1 MRVISIVLHVC
12 TILSGLKFPLS
23 RFCNFSNYLGKNHLS
38 GIFYVFT
45 DIKGLNNVDRIQQY
59 QNRLLDALMLYTSS
73 HYPNLPTKFG
83 ELLLR
88 LSEVQR

>member
-1 MRVISIVLHVC
+1 MFSFQFKVDLKTCLMMCAKLSLQRVYVFVVC
-12 TILSGLKFPLS
+12 
-23 RFCNFSNYLGKNHLS
+23 
-38 GIFYVFT
+38 FT